1 MDELTPTTLA
11 RPMDRAA
18 MSNDMGI
25 LKNLLGLL
33 NNPLLT
39 GAEPPPSGPVADPQP
54 QPQSKQEPMN
64 TYKQNQ
70 HSTDFPHRRSP
81 GW

>member
-33 NNPLLT
+33 NNPQVT
-39 GAEPPPSGPVADPQP
+39 GAEPPPAGPMADPQP
-54 QPQSKQEPMN
+54 QKRKQEPMIKV
-64 TYKQNQ
+64 KQNQ
-70 HSTDFPHRRSP
+70 HPPYFPHRRSP